1 MLNVSQLSTRTLL
14 AVGVLCVAALPA
26 SAFSLADRLAPG
38 VKGLEVG
45 YERGAGS
52 ESYAS
57 QGVTADHPQIDR
69 FYARLKGQLEPALGL
84 WLSFTRGAYQF
95 EDRDFPG
102 TAHLRHETRLVAGLS
117 RDGDVLGGNLR
128 LGAGYGL
135 DFLQVQNSA
144 SLSDSEPA
152 FFFLPWQAL
161 HGVVLSESFRVGLGP
176 VGLALDGEWSPF
188 LFAHLADARLALPGY
203 VTTLRVAPRVSLWND
218 RLSLGYAYER
228 TLGTGFDRQ
237 SGGPFLAIT
246 ITGI

>member
-1 MLNVSQLSTRTLL
+1 MNVARQSMRALL
-14 AVGVLCVAALPA
+14 AAGLLCIPALPA
-26 SAFSLADRLAPG
+26 SAFSLVERLAPE

-52 ESYAS
+52 ESFAS

-69 FYARLKGQLEPALGL
+69 FYARLKGQLDPELGL
-84 WLSFTRGAYQF
+84 WLNFTRGAYQF

-117 RDGDVLGGNLR
+117 RDGDALGGSLR

-135 DFLQVQNSA
+135 DFLQVKNSA
-144 SLSDSEPA
+144 NLSDSEPA

-161 HGVVLSESFRVGLGP
+161 HGVILSESFRVVLGP
-176 VGLALDGEWSPF
+176 VGLAVDGEWSPF

-203 VTTLRVAPRVSLWND
+203 VTTLRVAPRLSLWND

-237 SGGPFLAIT
+237 SGGPFMALT